1 MSKPL
6 APLIQPDAIEAESF
20 RIIDAE
26 MGAHDFSVL
35 EWPIV
40 QRAIHATADFELGR
54 SMVFHPRAVE
64 AGLAALRK
72 GAPVVAD
79 VQMIQAG
86 ISAAYL
92 AELGG
97 RLHCYMAD
105 PDVAERA
112 RAEGTTRA
120 IQCMRKAAREAP
132 GAVYAIGNAP
142 TALLE
147 LVRLVEDGEV
157 DAALVIGVPVGFV
170 SAAESK
176 ERLRQQG
183 LALGGSLENAI
194 VIGDTGALNALRFED
209 EFVRHKILDVV
220 GDLALIGY
228 PVVGHVV
235 AHRAGHALHT

>member
-1 MSKPL
+1 MTRPL
-6 APLIQPDAIEAESF
+6 APIIQPEAIEAESF

-64 AGLAALRK
+64 AGLVALRK

-147 LVRLVEDGEV
+147 LVRLVEDGEA
-157 DAALVIGVPVGFV
+157 DPALVIGVPVGFV

-176 ERLRQQG
+176 ERLREQG
-183 LALGGSLENAI
+183 LAPYITNRGRKGGTPVAVAI
-194 VIGDTGALNALRFED
+194 TNALLR
-209 EFVRHKILDVV
+209 
-220 GDLALIGY
+220 LARRRELES
-228 PVVGHVV
+228 
-235 AHRAGHALHT
+235 RA

>member
-1 MSKPL
+1 VTRPL
-6 APLIQPDAIEAESF
+6 APIVQPDAIEAESF

-26 MGAHDFSVL
+26 MGPHDFSVL

-64 AGLAALRK
+64 AGLVALRK

-157 DAALVIGVPVGFV
+157 HPALIIGVPVGFV

-176 ERLRQQG
+176 ERLREQG
-183 LALGGSLENAI
+183 LAPYITNRGRKGGTPVAVAI
-194 VIGDTGALNALRFED
+194 TNALLR
-209 EFVRHKILDVV
+209 
-220 GDLALIGY
+220 LARGRRE
-228 PVVGHVV
+228 PES
-235 AHRAGHALHT
+235 RA